1 MRGIRDQFTSLGV
14 TLQNPN
20 TFYPGFSVGGSAG
33 DAGLQPQATGNTM
46 AQVYYSVMTFPVGNP
61 EAVAAT
67 ITLKVRRIDLPAD
80 WTVNITPSQVTLDPG
95 VQTDVTLTVGAG
107 SPTRQG
113 TTPRVAVEAYDGATL
128 LGGVTFDIIV
138 PNYAPFDGKLRVYLP
153 AVHR

>member
-1 MRGIRDQFTSLGV
+1 MKCLWLEFVVILVLSLLLSRETKTLAQPAVWTPVYSSITVDTTFT
-14 TLQNPN
+14 
-20 TFYPGFSVGGSAG
+20 PG
-33 DAGLQPQATGNTM
+33 
-46 AQVYYSVMTFPVGNP
+46 
-61 EAVAAT
+61 
-67 ITLKVRRIDLPAD
+67 
-80 WTVNITPSQVTLDPG
+80 QVTLDPG
-95 VQTDVTLTVGAG
+95 VQTDVALTVRAG